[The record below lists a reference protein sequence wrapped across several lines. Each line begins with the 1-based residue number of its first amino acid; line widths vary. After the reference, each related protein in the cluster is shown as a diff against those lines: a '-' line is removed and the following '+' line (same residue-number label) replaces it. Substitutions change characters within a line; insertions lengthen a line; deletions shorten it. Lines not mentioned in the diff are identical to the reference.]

1 MKKALLL
8 VSILFISV
16 LTTACINNLAVQ
28 ELNNKAAAFMEQGN
42 YTEAIERLKSS
53 IDLDG
58 SLYESHYN
66 LAIAYTKAEDYQNA
80 ITAYEKT
87 LQINPDFADAYY
99 ALAVAQEDLVGDLSI
114 GTLRVNDEG
123 KVEKNELKDCAVS
136 DDKAEDKAYVM
147 TEQTKQYIRTLTES
161 AIKNYE
167 TYLEKKPTA
176 ADADEVQNHIKDMK
190 LKLNESSNPAAIAQ
204 E

>member
-16 LTTACINNLAVQ
+16 VTTACINNLAVQ

-42 YTEAIERLKSS
+42 YNEAIERLKSS
-53 IDLDG
+53 IDLDA

-66 LAIAYTKAEDYQNA
+66 LAIAYTKAEDYPNA
-80 ITAYEKT
+80 ISAYEKT
-87 LQINPDFADAYY
+87 IELKPDFADAYY
-99 ALAVAQEDLVGDLSI
+99 GVAVVQEDLIADLNT
-114 GTLRVNDEG
+114 GMLQVNDNGE
-123 KVEKNELKDCAVS
+123 VEKVTQQENADIDDEKPFVVS
-136 DDKAEDKAYVM
+136 EKS
-147 TEQTKQYIRTLTES
+147 KQYIASLTDA

-167 TYLEKKPTA
+167 LYLQKNPA
-176 ADADEVQNHIKDMK
+176 ASDADDVQNHVKD
-190 LKLNESSNPAAIAQ
+190 LKLRLNSSAKPSADVQ

>member
-16 LTTACINNLAVQ
+16 VTTACINNLAVQ

-42 YTEAIERLKSS
+42 YNEAIERLKSS
-53 IDLDG
+53 IDLDA

-66 LAIAYTKAEDYQNA
+66 LAIAYTKAEDYPNA
-80 ITAYEKT
+80 ISAYEKT
-87 LQINPDFADAYY
+87 IELKPDFADAYY
-99 ALAVAQEDLVGDLSI
+99 GVAVVQEDLIADLNT
-114 GTLRVNDEG
+114 GMLQVNDNGE
-123 KVEKNELKDCAVS
+123 VEKVTQHENADIDDEKPFVVS
-136 DDKAEDKAYVM
+136 EKS
-147 TEQTKQYIRTLTES
+147 KQYIASLTDA

-167 TYLEKKPTA
+167 LYLQKNPA
-176 ADADEVQNHIKDMK
+176 ASDADDVQNHVKD
-190 LKLNESSNPAAIAQ
+190 LKLRLNSSAKPSAEIQ

>member
-16 LTTACINNLAVQ
+16 VTTACINNLAVQ

-42 YTEAIERLKSS
+42 YNEAIERLKSS
-53 IDLDG
+53 IDLDA

-66 LAIAYTKAEDYQNA
+66 LAIAYTKAEDYPNA
-80 ITAYEKT
+80 ISAYEKT
-87 LQINPDFADAYY
+87 IELKPDFADAYY
-99 ALAVAQEDLVGDLSI
+99 GVAVVQEDLIADLNTGVLEVGENGNI
-114 GTLRVNDEG
+114 E
-123 KVEKNELKDCAVS
+123 KVPQKDNADIDNEKPFVVS
-136 DDKAEDKAYVM
+136 EKS
-147 TEQTKQYIRTLTES
+147 KQYIASLTDA

-167 TYLEKKPTA
+167 LYLSKNPA
-176 ADADEVQNHIKDMK
+176 ADDADDVQSHVKD
-190 LKLNESSNPAAIAQ
+190 LKLRLNSSSQSAAIAQ

>member
-16 LTTACINNLAVQ
+16 VTTACINNLAVQ

-42 YTEAIERLKSS
+42 YNEAIERLKSS
-53 IDLDG
+53 IDLDS

-66 LAIAYTKAEDYQNA
+66 LAIAYTKAEDYPNA
-80 ITAYEKT
+80 ISAYEKT
-87 LQINPDFADAYY
+87 IELKPDFADAYY
-99 ALAVAQEDLVGDLSI
+99 GVAVVQEDLIADLNTGVLEVGENGNIEKVQQKDNAD
-114 GTLRVNDEG
+114 VDDE
-123 KVEKNELKDCAVS
+123 KPFVVSEKS
-136 DDKAEDKAYVM
+136 
-147 TEQTKQYIRTLTES
+147 KQYIASLTDA

-167 TYLEKKPTA
+167 LYLSKNPA
-176 ADADEVQNHIKDMK
+176 ADDADDVQSHVKD
-190 LKLNESSNPAAIAQ
+190 LKLRLNSSSQPAAIAQ

>member
-16 LTTACINNLAVQ
+16 VTTACINNLAVQ

-53 IDLDG
+53 IDLDS

-66 LAIAYTKAEDYQNA
+66 LAIAYTKAEEYQKA
-80 ITAYEKT
+80 ISAYEKT
-87 LQINPDFADAYY
+87 IELKPDFAEAYY
-99 ALAVAQEDLVGDLSI
+99 GVAVVEEDLIADLNSGI
-114 GTLRVNDEG
+114 LRVNEEG
-123 KVEKNELKDCAVS
+123 LIEKL
-136 DDKAEDKAYVM
+136 DDNDIADDEDKAFVVSGK
-147 TEQTKQYIRTLTES
+147 TKEYIKSLTEA

-167 TYLEKKPTA
+167 LYLDKNPSA
-176 ADADEVQNHIKDMK
+176 ADADDVQNHIKD
-190 LKLNESSNPAAIAQ
+190 LKQTLNSSSTPASIAQ

>member
-16 LTTACINNLAVQ
+16 VTTACINNLAVQ

-42 YTEAIERLKSS
+42 YGEAIERLKSS
-53 IDLDG
+53 IDLDS

-66 LAIAYTKAEDYQNA
+66 LAIAYTKAEDYKNA
-80 ITAYEKT
+80 ITAYEKAIE
-87 LQINPDFADAYY
+87 LKPDLAEAYY
-99 ALAVAQEDLVGDLSI
+99 GVAVVQEDLISDL
-114 GTLRVNDEG
+114 TLGVLTVDEEG
-123 KVEKNELKDCAVS
+123 NVEKLENDNCSAGTGG
-136 DDKAEDKAYVM
+136 EDKAFVI
-147 TEQTKQYIRTLTES
+147 TDTAKLYINSLTAA

-167 TYLEKKPTA
+167 LYLEKNPSAT
-176 ADADEVQNHIKDMK
+176 DADDVQNHIRD
-190 LKLNESSNPAAIAQ
+190 LKLRMNSSSQPAAIAQ

>member
-42 YTEAIERLKSS
+42 YAEAIERLKSS
-53 IDLDG
+53 IDLDA

-66 LAIAYTKAEDYQNA
+66 LAIAYTKAEDYPNA
-80 ITAYEKT
+80 ISAYEKT
-87 LQINPDFADAYY
+87 IELKPDFADAYY
-99 ALAVAQEDLVGDLSI
+99 GVAVVQEDLVADLSTGI
-114 GTLRVNDEG
+114 LKVNDDG
-123 KVEKNELKDCAVS
+123 RLEKLEDNNADES
-136 DDKAEDKAYVM
+136 DDKAFVLTDK
-147 TEQTKQYIRTLTES
+147 TKEYIKSLTD
-161 AIKNYE
+161 AAVKNYE
-167 TYLEKKPTA
+167 LYLEKKPEA
-176 ADADEVQNHIKDMK
+176 ADADDVQNHIKDLK
-190 LKLNESSNPAAIAQ
+190 LKLNASSQPAAIAQ

>member
-28 ELNNKAAAFMEQGN
+28 ELNNKAAVFMEEGN

-53 IDLDG
+53 IDLDS

-87 LQINPDFADAYY
+87 IELKPDFADAYY
-99 ALAVAQEDLVGDLSI
+99 GVAVVQEDLIADLNVGR
-114 GTLRVNDEG
+114 LRVNDEG
-123 KVEKNELKDCAVS
+123 NLEKVDPNDTPQ
-136 DDKAEDKAYVM
+136 DDMEDKAFIVSDK
-147 TEQTKQYIRTLTES
+147 TKEYINSLTEA
-161 AIKNYE
+161 AIRNYE
-167 TYLEKKPTA
+167 IYLAKNPSA
-176 ADADEVQNHIKDMK
+176 PDADDIREHIKD
-190 LKLNESSNPAAIAQ
+190 LNLRLNQSSQPAAIAQ

>member
-16 LTTACINNLAVQ
+16 VTTACINNLAVQ

-53 IDLDG
+53 IDLDS

-66 LAIAYTKAEDYQNA
+66 LAIAYTKAEEYQKA
-80 ITAYEKT
+80 ISAYEKT
-87 LQINPDFADAYY
+87 IELKPDFAEAYY
-99 ALAVAQEDLVGDLSI
+99 GVAVVEEDLISDLNSGI
-114 GTLRVNDEG
+114 LRVNEEG
-123 KVEKNELKDCAVS
+123 LIEKLDDNDTREDN
-136 DDKAEDKAYVM
+136 DKAFVISEK
-147 TEQTKQYIRTLTES
+147 TKDYIKSLTEA

-167 TYLEKKPTA
+167 LYLAKNPSV
-176 ADADEVQNHIKDMK
+176 ADADDLQNHIKD
-190 LKLNESSNPAAIAQ
+190 LKQTLNSSFTPASIAQ

>member
-16 LTTACINNLAVQ
+16 VTTACINNLAVQ
-28 ELNNKAAAFMEQGN
+28 ELNNKAAAFMEEGN

-53 IDLDG
+53 IDLDS

-66 LAIAYTKAEDYQNA
+66 LAIAYTKAEDYPNA

-87 LQINPDFADAYY
+87 IELKPDFADAYY
-99 ALAVAQEDLVGDLSI
+99 GVAVVQEDLIADLNT
-114 GTLRVNDEG
+114 GRLTVNDEG
-123 KVEKNELKDCAVS
+123 NLEKIDPDDTADSEHI
-136 DDKAEDKAYVM
+136 DDKAFIVSDK
-147 TEQTKQYIRTLTES
+147 TKEYINSLTE
-161 AIKNYE
+161 AAVKNYE
-167 TYLEKKPTA
+167 IYLEKNPSA
-176 ADADEVQNHIKDMK
+176 SDADDIRSHIKD
-190 LKLNESSNPAAIAQ
+190 LNLRLNPSSQTAAIAQ

>member
-16 LTTACINNLAVQ
+16 VTTACINNLAVQ

-42 YTEAIERLKSS
+42 YNEAIERLKSS
-53 IDLDG
+53 IDLDA

-66 LAIAYTKAEDYQNA
+66 LAIAYTKAEDYPNA
-80 ITAYEKT
+80 ISAYEKT
-87 LQINPDFADAYY
+87 IELKPDFADAYY
-99 ALAVAQEDLVGDLSI
+99 GVAVVQEDLIADLNT
-114 GTLRVNDEG
+114 GMLQVNDNGE
-123 KVEKNELKDCAVS
+123 VEKVTQQENADIDDEKPFVVS
-136 DDKAEDKAYVM
+136 EKS
-147 TEQTKQYIRTLTES
+147 KQYIASLTDA

-167 TYLEKKPTA
+167 LYLQKNPA
-176 ADADEVQNHIKDMK
+176 ASDADDVQNHVKD
-190 LKLNESSNPAAIAQ
+190 LKLRLNSSAKPSAEVQ

>member
-16 LTTACINNLAVQ
+16 VTTACINNLAVQ

-42 YTEAIERLKSS
+42 YNEAIERLKSS
-53 IDLDG
+53 IDLDA

-66 LAIAYTKAEDYQNA
+66 LAIAYTKAEDYPNA
-80 ITAYEKT
+80 ISAYEKT
-87 LQINPDFADAYY
+87 IELKPDFADAYY
-99 ALAVAQEDLVGDLSI
+99 GVAVVQEDLIADLNTGVLEVGENGNIEKVQQKDNADI
-114 GTLRVNDEG
+114 DDE
-123 KVEKNELKDCAVS
+123 KPFVVSEKS
-136 DDKAEDKAYVM
+136 
-147 TEQTKQYIRTLTES
+147 KQYIASLTDA

-167 TYLEKKPTA
+167 LYLAKNPA
-176 ADADEVQNHIKDMK
+176 ASDADDVQSHVKD
-190 LKLNESSNPAAIAQ
+190 LKLRLNSSSQPAAIAQ

>member
-42 YTEAIERLKSS
+42 YAEAIERLKSS
-53 IDLDG
+53 IDLDA

-66 LAIAYTKAEDYQNA
+66 LAIAYTKAEDYPNA
-80 ITAYEKT
+80 IAAYEKT
-87 LQINPDFADAYY
+87 IQINPDFADAYY
-99 ALAVAQEDLVGDLSI
+99 ALAVAQEDLITDLNT
-114 GTLRVNDEG
+114 GALRVNEEG
-123 KVEKNELKDCAVS
+123 KIEKLEPKDS
-136 DDKAEDKAYVM
+136 IEEDKAFVI
-147 TEQTKQYIRTLTES
+147 TEETKQYIKGLIES

-167 TYLEKKPTA
+167 TYLAKNPNASDKDDVE
-176 ADADEVQNHIKDMK
+176 NHIKD
-190 LKLNESSNPAAIAQ
+190 LKLRLNPETAPAAIAQ

>member
-16 LTTACINNLAVQ
+16 VTTACINNLAVQ

-53 IDLDG
+53 IDLDS

-66 LAIAYTKAEDYQNA
+66 LAIAYTKAEEYQKA
-80 ITAYEKT
+80 ISAYEKT
-87 LQINPDFADAYY
+87 IELKPDFAEAYY
-99 ALAVAQEDLVGDLSI
+99 GVAVVEEDLIADLNS
-114 GTLRVNDEG
+114 GVLRVNEEG
-123 KVEKNELKDCAVS
+123 LIEKLD
-136 DDKAEDKAYVM
+136 EDKAFVVSGK
-147 TEQTKQYIRTLTES
+147 TKEYITSLTEA

-167 TYLEKKPTA
+167 LYLDKKTSA
-176 ADADEVQNHIKDMK
+176 TDADDVQNHIKD
-190 LKLNESSNPAAIAQ
+190 LKQTLNSSSTPASIAQ

>member
-42 YTEAIERLKSS
+42 YPEAIERLKSS

-58 SLYESHYN
+58 SLFESHYN
-66 LAIAYTKAEDYQNA
+66 LAIAYTKAEDYANA
-80 ITAYEKT
+80 IAAYEKA
-87 LQINPDFADAYY
+87 LQLKPDFADAYY
-99 ALAVAQEDLVGDLSI
+99 GLAVTQEDVIADLNI
-114 GTLRVNDEG
+114 GAMRVNEEG
-123 KVEKNELKDCAVS
+123 KLEKIDDDDCANDDDIS
-136 DDKAEDKAYVM
+136 DKAFVISEPA
-147 TEQTKQYIRTLTES
+147 KQYIRSLAEAS
-161 AIKNYE
+161 IKNYE
-167 TYLEKKPTA
+167 TYLEKNPA
-176 ADADEVQNHIKDMK
+176 ASDKDEVESRIKDLK
-190 LKLNESSNPAAIAQ
+190 LKMNADFKPAAIAQ

>member
-8 VSILFISV
+8 GSILFISV
-16 LTTACINNLAVQ
+16 MTTACINNLAVQ

-58 SLYESHYN
+58 SLFESHYN
-66 LAIAYTKAEDYQNA
+66 LAIAYTKAEDYANA

-87 LQINPDFADAYY
+87 LQIKPDFADAYY
-99 ALAVAQEDLVGDLSI
+99 SLAVAQEDLISDLNT
-114 GTLRVNDEG
+114 GVLRINEAGQPEKLDDCDCG
-123 KVEKNELKDCAVS
+123 KD
-136 DDKAEDKAYVM
+136 DDKAFVVSDE
-147 TEQTKQYIRTLTES
+147 TKQYINRLTQD

-167 TYLEKKPTA
+167 TYLQKNPSA
-176 ADADEVQNHIKDMK
+176 ADADDVQNHIKD
-190 LKLNESSNPAAIAQ
+190 LNLRLNPNSQPAAIAQ